1 MLGMTSSFILAT
13 KAAIAIDYTLRVT
26 EQRSGARLSWGL
38 YDLAN
43 TIFSMNVISL
53 YLPLWVATSFAGGEV
68 WYAVAYSLSMLV
80 VALLSPLAGV
90 VGDRFGHKRILLAC
104 TAIAIFFCFFIG
116 MGSRLSSVLVIFA
129 FANIGYQLGLVG
141 YNSLLTSVSTPADR
155 GRTSGMGVAL
165 GYVGSFLGMTLVFP
179 FVDGERFAKLP
190 AGLQDLVNNL
200 TLFEMGPD
208 SGLIRANAFIPTAL
222 LFAVFSIP
230 IFARVREH
238 RAPRVPSSMRGTLS
252 AVKETFREIVSD
264 SNLRN
269 FFIGSFLYLDAIHT
283 VYIVMATYGK
293 FAAGL
298 RDDQIILVM
307 MIALGAAIAGS
318 AVYGMITDRLPLRT
332 SLFVVLGNWVVALT
346 LALFATS
353 FATYLPVAIVAGIG
367 LGGIEVVTRVA
378 LLGLVDPERRGRYF
392 GFFNLT
398 GKASSI
404 VGPQL
409 WALTLFLLADTG
421 AFRFRAGVGVML
433 TLLLASFIFIRRVD
447 FRAGYGRVPGPS
459 ES

>member
-1 MLGMTSSFILAT
+1 MQNRG
-13 KAAIAIDYTLRVT
+13 
-26 EQRSGARLSWGL
+26 SGARLSWGL

-90 VGDRFGHKRILLAC
+90 IGDRFGHKRVLLVC
-104 TAIAIFFCFFIG
+104 TVIAISFCFFIG
-116 MGSRLSSVLVIFA
+116 VGNRLVPVLLIFA

-141 YNSLLTSVSTPADR
+141 YNSLLTSVSTPSDR

-190 AGLQDLVNNL
+190 ASLQEIVNSL
-200 TLFEMGPD
+200 TLFEMSGT
-208 SGLIRANAFIPTAL
+208 SGLIRANAFIPTAI

-230 IFARVREH
+230 LFARVREQPL
-238 RAPRVPSSMRGTLS
+238 AGVESSLAGTLA
-252 AVKETFREIVSD
+252 AVKATFREIVGD

-318 AVYGMITDRLPLRT
+318 AVYGMFTDRLPLRT
-332 SLFVVLGNWVVALT
+332 SLYIVLGNWVAALT

-353 FATYLPVAIVAGIG
+353 FSTYLPVAIVAGIG

-378 LLGLVDPERRGRYF
+378 LLGLVGEENRGRYF

-409 WALTLFLLADTG
+409 WAVTLFILADAG
-421 AFRFRAGVGVML
+421 PVRFRAGVGVML
-433 TLLLASFIFIRRVD
+433 ILLLVSFVFIRRVD
-447 FRAGYGRVPGPS
+447 FRPVHAAS
-459 ES
+459 S

>member
-1 MLGMTSSFILAT
+1 
-13 KAAIAIDYTLRVT
+13 
-26 EQRSGARLSWGL
+26 
-38 YDLAN
+38 
-43 TIFSMNVISL
+43 MNVISL

-90 VGDRFGHKRILLAC
+90 IGDRYGHKRILFAC
-104 TAIAIFFCFFIG
+104 TAAAIFFCFFIG
-116 MGSRLSSVLVIFA
+116 MGSRLVPLLMIFA

-155 GRTSGMGVAL
+155 GRTSGIGVAL

-190 AGLQDLVNNL
+190 AALQDLVNRF
-200 TLFEMGPD
+200 TLFEMTGEA
-208 SGLIRANAFIPTAL
+208 GLIRANAFIPTAI

-230 IFARVREH
+230 IFARVREQ
-238 RAPRVPSSMRGTLS
+238 PSVGMQSSLSGTLA
-252 AVKETFREIVSD
+252 AVKETFREIVRD
-264 SNLRN
+264 KDLRN

-332 SLFVVLGNWVVALT
+332 SLYVVLGNWVVALS

-353 FATYLPVAIVAGIG
+353 FSTYLPVAIVAGIG

-378 LLGLVDPERRGRYF
+378 LLGLVDEDRRGRYF

-409 WALTLFLLADTG
+409 WAVTLFLLADAG
-421 AFRFRAGVGVML
+421 PIRFRAGVGVML
-433 TLLLASFIFIRRVD
+433 LLLVASFAFIRRVD
-447 FRAGYGRVPGPS
+447 FRGGPRPREVS
-459 ES
+459 S

>member
-1 MLGMTSSFILAT
+1 
-13 KAAIAIDYTLRVT
+13 
-26 EQRSGARLSWGL
+26 
-38 YDLAN
+38 
-43 TIFSMNVISL
+43 MNVISL

-90 VGDRFGHKRILLAC
+90 IGDRYGHKRILFAC
-104 TAIAIFFCFFIG
+104 TATAIFFCFFIG
-116 MGSRLSSVLVIFA
+116 MGSRLVPLLMIFA

-155 GRTSGMGVAL
+155 GRTSGIGVAL

-190 AGLQDLVNNL
+190 APLQDLVNRF
-200 TLFEMGPD
+200 TLFEMTGEA
-208 SGLIRANAFIPTAL
+208 GLIRANAFIPTAI

-230 IFARVREH
+230 IFARVREQ
-238 RAPRVPSSMRGTLS
+238 PSVGMQSSLHGTLA
-252 AVKETFREIVSD
+252 AVKETFREIVRD
-264 SNLRN
+264 KDLRN

-332 SLFVVLGNWVVALT
+332 SLYVVLGNWVVALS

-353 FATYLPVAIVAGIG
+353 FSTYLPVAIVAGIG

-378 LLGLVDPERRGRYF
+378 LLGLVDEDRRGRYF

-409 WALTLFLLADTG
+409 WAVTLFLLADAG
-421 AFRFRAGVGVML
+421 PIRFRAGVGVML
-433 TLLLASFIFIRRVD
+433 LLLVASFAFIRRVD
-447 FRAGYGRVPGPS
+447 FRTGPRPREVS
-459 ES
+459 S